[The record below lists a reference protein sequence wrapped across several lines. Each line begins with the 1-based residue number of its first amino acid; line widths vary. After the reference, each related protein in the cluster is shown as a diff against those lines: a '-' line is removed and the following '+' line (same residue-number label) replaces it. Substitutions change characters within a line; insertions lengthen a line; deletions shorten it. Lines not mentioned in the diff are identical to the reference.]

1 MDGLL
6 TFLRAP
12 GARVFLLV
20 LGGQLVSLV
29 GSALTQFALGVW
41 VYTESSSPTQFML
54 TVLCAALPRILLAP
68 LAGVLVD
75 RWDRRMVLIGSDF
88 GAAVVTL
95 ALAALALGDQL
106 AVWHAYAAATLG
118 GVAAT
123 FQRPAALAS
132 VSLLLHEEHYA
143 RASGLAALAPSLASI
158 MAPAVAGV
166 LYLSIGLPGVLL
178 LDLASFLV
186 AVTVLLL
193 VRFPQVPTTAANKPD
208 ESLFRMAAAGW
219 AWLQAQP
226 GLRALLIVSAAA
238 NCLGITTEVL
248 LTPYVLSFGSADLLG
263 WLASVGGVGLLCGSL
278 LLTAWGGPRRLLR
291 GVLGFEAVVCLTTVA
306 IGLTTNPVLLTLSVW
321 LYFVAISVGDGCA
334 VALWQRHVPDEL
346 QGRVFALREALAVAA
361 LPLGLL
367 LVAPLAEFVLE
378 PRLQPGGDWADSFGA
393 VVGVGPG
400 RGTALI
406 FVAAGLFNLLVVLAG
421 WRMPQVRQLD
431 SEPIQEQHFS
441 HK

>member
-41 VYTESSSPTQFML
+41 VYTQSASPTQFVL

-75 RWDRRMVLIGSDF
+75 RWDRRLVLIGSDL

-95 ALAALALGDQL
+95 ALALLALGDQL
-106 AVWHAYAAATLG
+106 ALWHAYAAATLG
-118 GVAAT
+118 GVAAA

-132 VSLLLHEEHYA
+132 VSLLVHEEQYA
-143 RASGLAALAPSLASI
+143 RASGLAALASSLASLV
-158 MAPAVAGV
+158 APAVAGV

-186 AVTVLLL
+186 AVAVLLL
-193 VRFPQVPTTAANKPD
+193 VRFPRVPTAAADAPD
-208 ESLFRMAAAGW
+208 ESLFHMAAAGW
-219 AWLQAQP
+219 TWLQAQP
-226 GLRALLIVSAAA
+226 GLRALLLVSAAT

-278 LLTAWGGPRRLLR
+278 LLTVWGGPRRLLR
-291 GVLGFEAVVCLTTVA
+291 AVLGFEALVCLTTVA
-306 IGLTTNPVLLTLSVW
+306 IGLTTSPALLTLSVW
-321 LYFVAISVGDGCA
+321 LYFVAISMGDGCA
-334 VALWQRHVPDEL
+334 VALWQRHVPQEL

-361 LPLGLL
+361 LPIGLL

-378 PRLQPGGDWADSFGA
+378 PRLQPGGAWADGLGA
-393 VVGVGPG
+393 LVGVGQG
-400 RGTALI
+400 RGTALV
-406 FVAAGLFNLLVVLAG
+406 FVAAGLVNLLLVLAG
-421 WRMPQVRQLD
+421 WGMAQIRQLD
-431 SEPIQEQHFS
+431 ADWRDEQARS
-441 HK
+441 LG